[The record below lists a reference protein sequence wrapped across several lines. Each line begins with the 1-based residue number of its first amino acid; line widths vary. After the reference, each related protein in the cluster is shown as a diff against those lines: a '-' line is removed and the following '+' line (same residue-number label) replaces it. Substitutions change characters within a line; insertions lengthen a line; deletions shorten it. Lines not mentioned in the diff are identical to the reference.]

1 MIDTTLNNAK
11 LNKTMRNEIQ
21 SLSSRQL
28 DEILTNQ
35 PDDIFLLDV
44 REVSEVSICHLPQS
58 IHIPMN
64 LIPLYLDKIP
74 DDKMIIIYC
83 HHGIRSLNVALYLID
98 NGFDESQ
105 IYNLKNGID
114 DWAQN
119 IDKTMIRY

>member
-1 MIDTTLNNAK
+1 MIDSTLNNAE
-11 LNKTMRNEIQ
+11 LNKTMRNVIQ
-21 SLSSRQL
+21 SLSSKQL

-44 REVSEVSICHLPQS
+44 REVSEVSICHLPKS

-74 DDKMIIIYC
+74 DDKMIVIYC

-98 NGFDESQ
+98 NGFDENQ

>member
-11 LNKTMRNEIQ
+11 LNKTMRNVIQ

>member
-1 MIDTTLNNAK
+1 MIDTTLNNAE
-11 LNKTMRNEIQ
+11 LNKTMRNVIQ
-21 SLSSRQL
+21 SLSSKQL

>member
-44 REVSEVSICHLPQS
+44 REVSEVSFCHLPQS

>member
-1 MIDTTLNNAK
+1 MIDTTLNNAE
-11 LNKTMRNEIQ
+11 LNKTMRNIIQ
-21 SLSSRQL
+21 SLSSQQL

-44 REVSEVSICHLPQS
+44 REDSEVSICHLPQS

>member
-1 MIDTTLNNAK
+1 MIDTTLNNAE

-21 SLSSRQL
+21 SLSSQQL

-74 DDKMIIIYC
+74 DDKMIVIYC

>member
-1 MIDTTLNNAK
+1 MIDTILYNAK

-44 REVSEVSICHLPQS
+44 REASEVSICLPQS

>member
-44 REVSEVSICHLPQS
+44 REASEVSICHLPQS

-74 DDKMIIIYC
+74 DDKMIVIYC

>member
-11 LNKTMRNEIQ
+11 LNKTMRNVIQ
-21 SLSSRQL
+21 SLSSQQL

>member
-1 MIDTTLNNAK
+1 MIDTILNNAK

-44 REVSEVSICHLPQS
+44 REVSELSICHLPQS

>member
-1 MIDTTLNNAK
+1 
-11 LNKTMRNEIQ
+11 MRNIIQ
-21 SLSSRQL
+21 SLSSQQL

>member
-1 MIDTTLNNAK
+1 MIDTTLNNAE
-11 LNKTMRNEIQ
+11 LNKTMRNIIQ
-21 SLSSRQL
+21 SLSSQQL

-74 DDKMIIIYC
+74 DDKMIVIYC

>member
-1 MIDTTLNNAK
+1 MIDTTLNNAE
-11 LNKTMRNEIQ
+11 LNKTMRNIIQ
-21 SLSSRQL
+21 SLSSQQL

-44 REVSEVSICHLPQS
+44 REVSELSICHLPQS